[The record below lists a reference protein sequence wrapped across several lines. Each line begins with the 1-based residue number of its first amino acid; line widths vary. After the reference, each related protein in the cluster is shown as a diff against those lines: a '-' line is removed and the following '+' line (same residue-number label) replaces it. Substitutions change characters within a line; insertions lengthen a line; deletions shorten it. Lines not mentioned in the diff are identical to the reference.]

1 MMAGALEGIRIVD
14 MTSVGMGP
22 MATQLLADMG
32 ADVVKFEAAD
42 GDVFRH
48 VTPQRHHGMSHAY
61 LNLNRNKRS
70 VVLDLKDPAQRERL
84 LQAIDG
90 ADVFVT
96 NMRAPA
102 MRRLGFDPDTQL
114 QRHPRL
120 IHCSCYGYS
129 EQGPYAG
136 RPALDDTIQAACGL
150 AWLQGNA
157 GEEAPT
163 YAKTVVADKVVA
175 LYVSNAIT
183 AALLA
188 RERTGEGQAVEVP
201 MFECMTAFMVP
212 EHLAGMSFVP
222 PEGPA
227 GYSRLMNEFRRPFR
241 TRDGH
246 LSVVPYTG
254 AQWRR
259 FFTLADAADMADD
272 PRYATQSARSRHFGE
287 LYAFVEDIVRQR
299 STAEW
304 TALLQDADIPFAPVN
319 SIAMLLDDPHLN
331 AVGFWREIDHPT
343 EGRLKQA
350 GTPIYFSRTPT
361 SVRRHAPVLG
371 EHTAEFLDKPW
382 A

>member
-1 MMAGALEGIRIVD
+1 
-14 MTSVGMGP
+14 
-22 MATQLLADMG
+22 
-32 ADVVKFEAAD
+32 
-42 GDVFRH
+42 
-48 VTPQRHHGMSHAY
+48 
-61 LNLNRNKRS
+61 
-70 VVLDLKDPAQRERL
+70 
-84 LQAIDG
+84 
-90 ADVFVT
+90 
-96 NMRAPA
+96 
-102 MRRLGFDPDTQL
+102 
-114 QRHPRL
+114 
-120 IHCSCYGYS
+120 
-129 EQGPYAG
+129 
-136 RPALDDTIQAACGL
+136 
-150 AWLQGNA
+150 
-157 GEEAPT
+157 
-163 YAKTVVADKVVA
+163 
-175 LYVSNAIT
+175 
-183 AALLA
+183 
-188 RERTGEGQAVEVP
+188 

-254 AQWRR
+254 AQWGG
-259 FFTLADAADMADD
+259 FFTLAGAAEVVDD
-272 PRYATQSARSRHFGE
+272 PRYATQAARSRHCGE